1 MKDLRSGIE
10 HLKQAKAHMS
20 EANGIMSDCI
30 SRLKTLE
37 EENEQMKAEIAL
49 IQPDDSCMEQ
59 PKDAD
64 GDAPCPSWAEGIP
77 APVDAE
83 GHEIPLDTKVLYD
96 SEGAKS
102 KVFGYEFST
111 VTGRWTAEIEK
122 LNGSAYYVTEGFRLA
137 PPDSWEKLE
146 KDAMGRACELAGSGH
161 LRCGDCEWGKEGIGC
176 QAMAWLEIL
185 KRAKKLAGI
194 EEEEQR

>member
-1 MKDLRSGIE
+1 MEDLKSGIE
-10 HLKQAKAHMS
+10 HLKQAKAHMLQ
-20 EANGIMSDCI
+20 ATWIMSDCI
-30 SRLKTLE
+30 SRLKRLE
-37 EENEQMKAEIAL
+37 EENEQLKAELAL
-49 IQPDDSCMEQ
+49 IKPDDSYMEQ

-64 GDAPCPSWAEGIP
+64 GEAPCPSWAEGIP

-146 KDAMGRACELAGSGH
+146 EDANLSSRDYCEEHRLEECDYNMRVHLLA
-161 LRCGDCEWGKEGIGC
+161 
-176 QAMAWLEIL
+176 
-185 KRAKKLAGI
+185 RAKKLAGI
-194 EEEEQR
+194 EEEAE